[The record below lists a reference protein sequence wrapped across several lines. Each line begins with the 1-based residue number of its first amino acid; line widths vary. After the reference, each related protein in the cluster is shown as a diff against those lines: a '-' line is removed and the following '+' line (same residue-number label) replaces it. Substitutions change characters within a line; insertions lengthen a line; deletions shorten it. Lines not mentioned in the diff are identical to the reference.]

1 MAMTYRFKV
10 SEGPSDK
17 LKKIRDT
24 MGPKGIR
31 FTCNPDGTGS
41 FGGMGLAGNYYREG
55 DEIVLTLIT
64 VPPFTTFETV
74 AESIRKS
81 VEGDNTE

>member
-1 MAMTYRFKV
+1 MAVTYRFKV
-10 SEGPSDK
+10 GEGPSDK

-55 DEIVLTLIT
+55 EEIVLTLIT
-64 VPPFTTFETV
+64 VPPFTTFEAV
-74 AESIRKS
+74 AEGIRKS
-81 VEGDNTE
+81 VEGEELD